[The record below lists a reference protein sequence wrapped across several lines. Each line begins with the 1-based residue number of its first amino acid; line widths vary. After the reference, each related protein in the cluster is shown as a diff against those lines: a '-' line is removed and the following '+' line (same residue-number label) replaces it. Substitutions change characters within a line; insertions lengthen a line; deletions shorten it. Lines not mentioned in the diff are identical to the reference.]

1 MDEKKKDNL
10 IDEMLGDTLIY
21 SVLFNRELINL
32 DEREF
37 IKTFLWLI
45 SIEEYGN
52 PSLSGLGKM
61 LNVSKSQMTLKM
73 DKLAQAGYTERIPDK
88 EDRRIIRIALT
99 PEGKRF
105 VENSKKT
112 VKKGMKQL
120 LSPLS
125 VGEIEELK
133 KSIETIKNLVLKIQE
148 AKKTMN

>member
-1 MDEKKKDNL
+1 MDENEKDNL
-10 IDEMLGDTLIY
+10 IDEILGDTLIY
-21 SVLFNRELINL
+21 SVLFNRELTNL

-45 SIEEYGN
+45 SIEEYDN

-88 EDRRIIRIALT
+88 EDRRIIRIVVT
-99 PEGKRF
+99 PEGKSF

-112 VKKGMKQL
+112 VKEGMKQL

-125 VGEIEELK
+125 LEEIEELK
-133 KSIETIKNLVLKIQE
+133 NSIATLKNIVLKIQE
-148 AKKTMN
+148 GKRR

>member
-1 MDEKKKDNL
+1 MDENKKDNL
-10 IDEMLGDTLIY
+10 IDEILGDTLIY
-21 SVLFNRELINL
+21 SALFNRELTNL

-45 SIEEYGN
+45 SIEEYDN

-88 EDRRIIRIALT
+88 EDRRIIRIVLT
-99 PEGKRF
+99 PEGKSF
-105 VENSKKT
+105 IENSRKT
-112 VKKGMKQL
+112 VKEGMKQL

-125 VGEIEELK
+125 VEEIEELK
-133 KSIETIKNLVLKIQE
+133 KSIATIKNIVLKIQE
-148 AKKTMN
+148 GKRR